1 MRTEIARL
9 DNASY
14 KYLVTRDVDIL
25 RYSLLNRP
33 VTQHVHLSED
43 SAFQVLRSCTTPRKT
58 TIHIVV
64 SKNVWPKK
72 HTTNE
77 VNVNC
82 LFLYESQT
90 TN

>member
-14 KYLVTRDVDIL
+14 KYLATGDVDI
-25 RYSLLNRP
+25 YSLLNRP
-33 VTQHVHLSED
+33 VTQHVHLSKN
-43 SAFQVLRSCTTPRKT
+43 SQFQMLRSYPTPRKN
-58 TIHIVV
+58 TIHIDV

-72 HTTNE
+72 QTTND
-77 VNVNC
+77 VNVIC
-82 LFLYESQT
+82 PFLYESRA